1 MPREDPIICDVSFL
15 DDATK
20 SLLGY
25 FVHTWYRHY
34 LAVISNNFKRLF
46 DLRIIESIYESTEMG
61 RYSLLFDF
69 RALDMEKISYISGI
83 YFYILSAHKGANYRL
98 MNKHASKQV
107 LYLRGYDYEGS
118 VTTGDGLGMGFS
130 SIDTMA
136 FTSSLADQLSQNCQL
151 FKVLSPKDVYWE
163 TIAAQR
169 YFYGNFGDMIPLA
182 HCEMCSVFLNAL
194 YWKEGVAHLLDR
206 MDYYIVYVSSITE
219 SVLWELDQLDTDAR
233 RGRVTVVLDDKA
245 IQNKE
250 LQLGMRDRMQ
260 DEYGDRLIWSKKG
273 QLPELSASEL
283 FEKLSKKF
291 KVTTPDDFNKNIKE
305 YRQRIDQSSA
315 PLGPG
320 SRETW
325 LEFRFY
331 PSLDKVKLENLRDF
345 SAEVEAHI
353 AGMIGNRG
361 IDCLPIF
368 LNLVQLRIFMTLLL
382 GEHYETGR
390 ALVTYAAVM
399 QAAHDY
405 YAAPGDKAGALSQ
418 KERKNHLDMLI
429 DHLEMARH
437 IGWSMLSFGKSHEFD
452 DFRAIA
458 QTAFDTEFDRT
469 RTAVNHFFKCV
480 TTCHRPG

>member
-1 MPREDPIICDVSFL
+1 MPREGSPTICDVSFL

-34 LAVISNNFKRLF
+34 LEVISNNFKRLF
-46 DLRIIESIYESTEMG
+46 DKGIIKSIYEPTEFG
-61 RYSLLFDF
+61 RRSLLFDSK
-69 RALDMEKISYISGI
+69 ALDIEKITYINGI
-83 YFYILSAHKGANYRL
+83 YFYIFSAHKGANCRL
-98 MNKHASKQV
+98 MNKNPSKQV

-118 VTTGDGLGMGFS
+118 VTTGDGLAMGFS

-136 FTSSLADQLSQNCQL
+136 FTWSLADQLSKSCQL

-163 TIAAQR
+163 TVTAQR
-169 YFYGNFGDMIPLA
+169 YFYGNFDDMIHFA
-182 HCEMCSVFLNAL
+182 HSKMCSVFLNAL

-206 MDYYIVYVSSITE
+206 MDYYIVYVSSVTE
-219 SVLWELDQLDTDAR
+219 SVLWELDQLDTDER
-233 RGRVTVVLDDKA
+233 RGRVTVVLDEEA

-273 QLPELSASEL
+273 QLPELSADEL
-283 FEKLSKKF
+283 HKKLSSKF
-291 KVTTPDDFNKNIKE
+291 LVTTPDDFSKNIKE
-305 YRQRIDQSSA
+305 HRRRIDQSSA

-320 SRETW
+320 LRETW

-331 PSLDKVKLENLRDF
+331 PSLDKAGLKNLRNF

-353 AGMIGNRG
+353 ADMIGNSG
-361 IDCLPIF
+361 IDCLPLF

-382 GEHYETGR
+382 AEHYETGR

-405 YAAPGDKAGALSQ
+405 YAASGDKAGALSRM
-418 KERKNHLDMLI
+418 EHKNLLDMLN
-429 DHLEMARH
+429 DHFKMAH
-437 IGWSMLSFGKSHEFD
+437 YIGWSMLSSGKSHEFD
-452 DFRAIA
+452 DFRAVA
-458 QTAFDTEFDRT
+458 QTVFDTEFDRT
-469 RTAVNHFFKCV
+469 RTAVNHFFNYRSSEKD
-480 TTCHRPG
+480 